1 MGKHSIRFK
10 ITVLFAGIICILI
23 VMLLLFNITFSEK
36 FYMQDKREAMLNAYE
51 SIDDACNQY
60 SSGSISD
67 TDLRNNLE
75 QVSTSKGMSI
85 IIVNSD
91 WTTFYVS
98 THGDEMMLERLKKS
112 IFNNDIFQGMPDK
125 SGSMQEQPDEN
136 RNGDINAGKKTLP
149 EKIIDMSGNGASE
162 TRDILY
168 QSDKY
173 TVQKVY
179 DSRLLDDYIELWGTL
194 DDGNFILI
202 RTPIQG
208 IKDNVHISNTFIT
221 YIGIV
226 TLIIGIIAA
235 FVLSSYISKP
245 IKQLSNIAERMSELD
260 FDIKYDGKDK
270 GEIGL
275 LGKSMNNMSQKLEEN
290 ISQLKTAN
298 LELQRDIDKKEK
310 LEKMR
315 TDFLSNVSHE
325 LKTPIALIQGY
336 AEGLKE
342 GITDDPE
349 SMDFYCSVIMDEA
362 AKMNNMV
369 KRLLTLNQI
378 EFGEDELVME
388 RFDINELVKS
398 VVNAN
403 ELRATQK
410 NLSITYDIL
419 DTPLYVWADE
429 YKVEEVVTNYL
440 SNAIN
445 HCCNENIIKIKVGHI
460 DKDNVRVSVFNTGNN
475 IPEADIEHI
484 WEKFYKVDKARTREY
499 GGNGIGLSIVKAIV
513 ESMGK
518 TCGVNNLS
526 DGVEFWFDLDC
537 KL

>member
-36 FYMQDKREAMLNAYE
+36 FYMQDKQETMLNAYE

-136 RNGDINAGKKTLP
+136 RNGDINAGKKTPP

-194 DDGNFILI
+194 DNGNFILI